1 VKAGTREKRVLY
13 AGIAIAVVIMIYYA
27 ATLFSPG
34 GEESL
39 EERVATQEGLLR
51 RQRELVVREDFYR
64 KRIEEAESGIEKIQA
79 RLLPGN
85 NATVG
90 TTELQRMLSEFAEQS
105 GVVITTRSNL
115 QEKRV
120 AESDSLTKVS
130 VRVGLDCTL
139 EDLVDFLIAVK
150 NHDRFLKVEEMAIN
164 TAVQQKQMVIRRP
177 LNMII
182 AGYISIPPPPEVAA
196 KTGEE
201 VADAA
206 AAGGREAVRR

>member
-1 VKAGTREKRVLY
+1 MKAGTREKRVLY